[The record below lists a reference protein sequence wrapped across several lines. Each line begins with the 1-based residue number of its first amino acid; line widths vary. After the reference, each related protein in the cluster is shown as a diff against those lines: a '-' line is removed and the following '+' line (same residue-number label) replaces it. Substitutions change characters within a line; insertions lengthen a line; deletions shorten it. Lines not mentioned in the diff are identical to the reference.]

1 MNKSYALTFFI
12 SIIIIVYCKIHKIT
26 ILLNIAR
33 FKMVFKSEGGKDM
46 AGHVAA
52 ALIQNIDFISVCS
65 TVGSEFIYFT

>member
-1 MNKSYALTFFI
+1 
-12 SIIIIVYCKIHKIT
+12 
-26 ILLNIAR
+26 
-33 FKMVFKSEGGKDM
+33 MVFKSEGGKDM